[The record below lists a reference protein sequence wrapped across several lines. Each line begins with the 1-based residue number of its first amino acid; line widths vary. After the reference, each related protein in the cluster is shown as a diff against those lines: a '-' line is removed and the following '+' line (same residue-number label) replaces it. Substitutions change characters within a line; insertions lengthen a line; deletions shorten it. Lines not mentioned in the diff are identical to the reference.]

1 VVLFAGLTFFLVAGI
16 VLGAYWAFI
25 VRPEHASESALRKRI
40 GGGFSVRKSI
50 QIGVQQEAARLS
62 AVPILNRLLSSR
74 SAISAPIG
82 HLVEQSGVKT
92 TVGVV
97 LLASATF
104 GLAGLL
110 LGRAMTGW
118 VSVGALLAVVLA
130 ALPTL
135 FLKWKRSR
143 RVNRFEELFPE
154 ALTLMTRAMRAGH
167 TFVAALGMV
176 ADEMPQP
183 IAGEFKL
190 LHDRQNFGFPL
201 AEALRDFGARV
212 PVLPARF
219 FATAVLT
226 QRETGGNLSEVLDN
240 LATVIRDRFTVLR
253 QVKTKSAH
261 GRLTGWV
268 LTGLPPVAAAA
279 IAVINPGHFAIMF
292 EEPAGIRMFAAAV
305 VLQVIG
311 ALIIRKLVRIEY

>member
-1 VVLFAGLTFFLVAGI
+1 MWFAGLTFILVVGI
-16 VLGAYWAFI
+16 VLGAYWVFV
-25 VRPEHASESALRKRI
+25 VRPEQATESALRKRI
-40 GGGFSVRKSI
+40 GGAYSVSRSI
-50 QIGVQQEAARLS
+50 YIGVQQEAARFS
-62 AVPILNRLLSSR
+62 AVPLLNRLLSSR
-74 SAISAPIG
+74 SAMSSPIE
-82 HLVEQSGVKT
+82 HLLEQSGVRA

-97 LLASATF
+97 VLASASL
-104 GLAGLL
+104 GLVGLL
-110 LGRAMTGW
+110 LGRAVTGW
-118 VSVGALLAVVLA
+118 ASVGALLGVVLG

-167 TFVAALGMV
+167 TFIAALGMV

-190 LHDRQNFGFPL
+190 LHDRQNFGFPM
-201 AEALRDFGARV
+201 ADALRDFGARI

-219 FATAVLT
+219 FVTAVLT

-240 LATVIRDRFTVLR
+240 LATVIRERFTVLR

-268 LTGLPPVAAAA
+268 LTALPPIAAAA
-279 IAVINPGHFAIMF
+279 IAIINPGHFAIMF
-292 EEPAGIRMFAAAV
+292 EEPAGIRMFAAAII
-305 VLQVIG
+305 LQVIG